1 MTTIRAQVPEPVE
14 SFRARARAWLADDM
28 PKLGNV
34 SHLARHQDEDR
45 SWIRARELQQKLYA
59 GGFAGI
65 CFPKEYGGL
74 GLSQDHQRAFNEE
87 STGYELPI
95 LLNIPTF
102 SVCCATLLEWGTE
115 EQKRTH
121 IGAAIRGEEVLAQ
134 FLSEPSGGSDLAGL
148 TTRAELQGDEWVVN
162 GAKTWSTSAYGADY
176 ALCLARTDPNR
187 PKHDGLTMFLMPTKA
202 PGLTMNRIRMVDGST
217 EFCEEFFDDV
227 RLPAD
232 AVVGEV
238 NGGWKVATRQLHHE
252 RTAMGGGSP
261 YTSGEGMPRSKSAM
275 QPIEVA
281 RASGRTADPEV
292 RTMIGEA
299 LALATVHEQL
309 VERISHGLASGHL
322 QGPAI
327 TMLRLFHA
335 ETSQAENDLGLRIAG
350 SMAAVGSDP
359 APDFARQVGT
369 SFLNRQVISLG
380 GGSTEMARNVISERL
395 LGMPREYAPDRGVPF
410 NRIARGRPSPG
421 PAPARA
427 PHASRPQADR

>member
-1 MTTIRAQVPEPVE
+1 MTTGEAPESVE
-14 SFRARARAWLADDM
+14 AFRARARAWLAETM
-28 PKLGNV
+28 PRLGTM
-34 SHLARHQDEDR
+34 SHVARYADEDG
-45 SWIRARELQQKLYA
+45 SWRRARELQQKLYA

-65 CFPKEYGGL
+65 RFPKAYGGL
-74 GLSQDHQRAFNEE
+74 GLGPAHQLAFNEE
-87 STGYELPI
+87 SAGYELPI

-102 SVCCATLLEWGTE
+102 SVCCATLLDWGTE
-115 EQKRTH
+115 EQKREH

-148 TTRAELQGDEWVVN
+148 ITRAERHGDEWVIN

-176 ALCLARTDPNR
+176 ALCLARTDPSR
-187 PKHDGLTMFLMPTKA
+187 PKHDGLTMFLMPTNA

-238 NGGWKVATRQLHHE
+238 NGGWKVVTRQLHHE
-252 RTAMGGGSP
+252 RSAMGGGSP

-275 QPIEVA
+275 EAIEVA
-281 RASGRTADPEV
+281 RAAGRTDDPEV
-292 RTMIGEA
+292 RTLVGEA
-299 LALATVHEQL
+299 LALALVHEQL
-309 VERISHGLASGHL
+309 VARVSEGLANGHL
-322 QGPAI
+322 EGPAI
-327 TMLRLFHA
+327 TMPRLFHA

-350 SMAAVGSDP
+350 ALATVGSGPDP
-359 APDFARQVGT
+359 FARQVGT

-395 LGMPREYAPDRGVPF
+395 LGMPREHAPDRGVPF
-410 NRIARGRPSPG
+410 HRITRG
-421 PAPARA
+421 
-427 PHASRPQADR
+427 